1 MATRIYLVRN
11 NQTGEEKLVEATLP
25 AQVIRHVAKSLFA
38 IEPVKQGKLV
48 ELLLAGQK
56 PEKASE
62 EKDDSPAVD
71 PSTIDPRAFAQ
82 ASAQPS
88 ATSGGTPEGGAP
100 SGDDSAA
107 TLGEGSVE
115 PEAQAQEGFPAD
127 AGTEAASTGR
137 KRR

>member
-25 AQVIRHVAKSLFA
+25 AQVLRHVAKSLFSIDA
-38 IEPVKQGKLV
+38 VKQADLV
-48 ELLLAGQK
+48 RLLLAGNK
-56 PEKASE
+56 PEKAVE
-62 EKDDSPAVD
+62 EKDDSGND
-71 PSTIDPRAFAQ
+71 SQ
-82 ASAQPS
+82 AG
-88 ATSGGTPEGGAP
+88 ATGADATGGTPEGGIP
-100 SGDDSAA
+100 TGDDASDN
-107 TLGEGSVE
+107 LGEGVVQ

>member
-62 EKDDSPAVD
+62 SDDDKP
-71 PSTIDPRAFAQ
+71 Q
-82 ASAQPS
+82 AGATGAD
-88 ATSGGTPEGGAP
+88 ATSGAGSTDAIGVSGADTPEGGAQA
-100 SGDDSAA
+100 GDDSAT
-107 TLGEGSVE
+107 TLGEGAVQPQE
-115 PEAQAQEGFPAD
+115 QPQEGFQAD
-127 AGTEAASTGR
+127 AGTEVATTS
-137 KRR
+137 KRRR

>member
-62 EKDDSPAVD
+62 EAGDNSGAQGNDS
-71 PSTIDPRAFAQ
+71 Q
-82 ASAQPS
+82 A
-88 ATSGGTPEGGAP
+88 GGAPEGGTQE
-100 SGDDSAA
+100 GDDAQGGA
-107 TLGEGSVE
+107 GQDVYLQGIAEGSAQ